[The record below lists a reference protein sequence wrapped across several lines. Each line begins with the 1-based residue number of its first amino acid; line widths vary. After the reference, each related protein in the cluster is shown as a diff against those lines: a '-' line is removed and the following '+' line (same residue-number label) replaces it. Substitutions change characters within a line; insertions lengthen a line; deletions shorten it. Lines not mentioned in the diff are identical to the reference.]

1 MPAASTSVCE
11 QCSLQPSKYTCP
23 TCKFRTCSLACTQSH
38 KASHSSTKPTP
49 TTTPSAASTSAST
62 PTPKTDT
69 TAFVPMTAYT
79 EETMMSDYLF
89 LSSISRKTSET
100 GRNILSMNLL
110 PPPPTSTSAETHHKP
125 SASSGGG
132 TRMTNQQRQRE
143 QLVKQLHYRRFKV
156 MILPDGMARRKM
168 NASGFVAKEK
178 KFVLSIEL
186 TFPRTAAKVVHKQD
200 SASTVEAVI
209 LLELQNRSFANKK
222 DLSKIKGSLTSTA
235 AGGKPVWIVST
246 RVLSES
252 NLVLPKNAKPVEG
265 EGTPAG
271 ESLVK
276 LQSWP
281 EEWAVLV
288 PAYSARLTNE
298 STTRYLEWWSRKRK
312 WEEAN
317 PGLAEEQRLQAAVQG
332 VGREKGRAWEGKGRG
347 DGGWGRKRDREGE
360 GQVEDGKRRWG
371 RAEELQDA
379 TVEPPAAEMPQTPAT
394 TEASTAPTSQ
404 SLISNTL
411 LSMLSQRLGRA
422 SRPDPSLDPP
432 SMPAL
437 SQPAPPSESSPQPS
451 MPTAQPDSA
460 RSILTH
466 ITAPH
471 RTTLSWLL
479 QTLPDGYSV
488 VEFPELR
495 IVPSDDVKRIRG
507 EKGLEVVELVGEGEE
522 HVEREEKEEAV
533 STVTQVAGASL
544 GSLGL
549 LAGYGSESD
558 TELEE
563 QVVAVVDEPKAEP
576 KEEDGEEA
584 STVPM
589 NEANTST
596 LAQLAR
602 QHGFLSAPHTT
613 T

>member
-23 TCKFRTCSLACTQSH
+23 TCKFRTCSLACTRSH
-38 KASHSSTKPTP
+38 KASHSTIGL
-49 TTTPSAASTSAST
+49 TTTAPSAASTSAS
-62 PTPKTDT
+62 PSAPKTDT
-69 TAFVPMTAYT
+69 TSFVPMTAYT

-110 PPPPTSTSAETHHKP
+110 PPPTSTSAAETHHKP
-125 SASSGGG
+125 SSSSGGG
-132 TRMTNQQRQRE
+132 MRMTNQQRQRD

-156 MILPDGMARRKM
+156 MILPDGMARRKT

-178 KFVLSIEL
+178 KFVLSVEL
-186 TFPRTAAKVVHKQD
+186 TFPQTAAKVVHKQD
-200 SASTVEAVI
+200 SASTVDTVI
-209 LLELQNRSFANKK
+209 LSELQNRSFANKK
-222 DLSKIKGSLTSTA
+222 DLSKIKASLTSTA
-235 AGGKPVWIVST
+235 VRKPTWIVST

-252 NLVLPKNAKPVEG
+252 NLVLPKNAKSVEG
-265 EGTPAG
+265 EERGAG
-271 ESLVK
+271 ESLVE

-317 PGLAEEQRLQAAVQG
+317 PGLAEEQRLQAMAQG
-332 VGREKGRAWEGKGRG
+332 SMVGSRDGRDLHKGRAWEGKGRG
-347 DGGWGRKRDREGE
+347 DGEWGRKRDRGE
-360 GQVEDGKRRWG
+360 ESEDASGKRRWG
-371 RAEELQDA
+371 RAEEQQEA
-379 TVEPPAAEMPQTPAT
+379 TVEPSAAEMQQTP
-394 TEASTAPTSQ
+394 EASTAPTTQ

-411 LSMLSQRLGRA
+411 LSMLSQRLGRSQPSPSLEPPSTPA
-422 SRPDPSLDPP
+422 FSQPDPPPESSSPP
-432 SMPAL
+432 SA
-437 SQPAPPSESSPQPS
+437 
-451 MPTAQPDSA
+451 AQPESA

-471 RTTLSWLL
+471 RTTLGWLL

-495 IVPSDDVKRIRG
+495 IIPCDDVEKMRG
-507 EKGLEVVELVGEGEE
+507 EHGLAVVELVGEGEE
-522 HVEREEKEEAV
+522 QVEEEDKEEAV

-549 LAGYGSESD
+549 LAGYGSESED
-558 TELEE
+558 ELEE
-563 QVVAVVDEPKAEP
+563 QAVAVDQSKAEL
-576 KEEDGEEA
+576 KVGDGEEA
-584 STVPM
+584 SGDQM
-589 NEANTST
+589 NEADTST

-602 QHGFLSAPHTT
+602 QHGLLSAPNTT
-613 T
+613 A